1 MDLKIAVCDDD
12 MICRSQIIS
21 LLNEY
26 IKQNSSRNIT
36 VSEFANAENLLD
48 AISKSCEFDAFILDV
63 VMPGM
68 NGIELGVEL
77 RRQGV
82 KGKIIYLTSN
92 DEFAIDSYKAKA
104 TNYILKPVAE
114 SELFNTLDDIAE
126 HISSKE
132 KSFIVKTSE
141 GITRLSYE
149 KIVYAELVRK
159 AIVYHLAD
167 GSTLESTTIRT
178 GFSKAVEELLCD
190 NSFFLCGSSMLVN
203 LSYVKSVQKDSLI
216 FTDGRILYL
225 PKASCLD
232 IRSAWIDYWL
242 EAERSNI

>member
-26 IKQNSSRNIT
+26 IKQNSNRNIT

-48 AISKSCEFDAFILDV
+48 AINKSCEFDAFILDV

-203 LSYVKSVQKDSLI
+203 LYHVSSVKKDSLV
-216 FTDGRILYL
+216 FRNENILFL
-225 PKASCLD
+225 PKSACLD
-232 IRSAWIDYWL
+232 VRSAWIDFWFK
-242 EAERSNI
+242 EESRI